1 MNGSIPCQNIW
12 STGYKSCKSCQNI
25 WSTGYKSCKSFDV
38 SGKEC
43 VCFAVGVKNMIGDVP
58 LLYNQYILDKNKA
71 PTIIVIAQRFLN
83 DVTVASRCFFDIIIN
98 NHRNTGFSLTIDGFL
113 QWGLY
118 NGNKDIWE
126 QGR

>member
-43 VCFAVGVKNMIGDVP
+43 VCFAVSVKNMIDDVP
-58 LLYNQYILDKNKA
+58 LLYDQYILDKNKS
-71 PTIIVIAQRFLN
+71 PTITVIAQRFLN
-83 DVTVASRCFFDIIIN
+83 HVRLLSDV
-98 NHRNTGFSLTIDGFL
+98 FL
-113 QWGLY
+113 
-118 NGNKDIWE
+118 I
-126 QGR
+126 